1 MIKITYKKR
10 YDHRLEV
17 FEHYF
22 SKRKEKITKDKI
34 ISQLESLFED
44 ALTRIEDPG
53 DVFEDDCM
61 CLKIAI
67 EFIKDKY
74 IEGGTP
80 IEELQL
86 QNKEYQALKRAG
98 IDTIEQLQN
107 YSPEKLLR
115 VRSIGPISLARITNA
130 FEKWMELK
138 KSE

>member
-1 MIKITYKKR
+1 MPKISYKDR
-10 YDHRLEV
+10 YDRRLEV

-22 SKRKEKITKDKI
+22 SKRKEEITKDKI

-67 EFIKDKY
+67 DFIKDKY

-86 QNKEYQALKRAG
+86 ENKEYNALKRAG
-98 IDTIEQLQN
+98 IDTVEQLQN
-107 YSPEKLLR
+107 YSPEKLLK
-115 VRSIGPISLARITNA
+115 VRSIGPISLDKITNA

>member
-1 MIKITYKKR
+1 MSKITYKDR
-10 YDHRLEV
+10 YDRRLEV
-17 FEHYF
+17 LEYYF
-22 SKRKEKITKDKI
+22 SKRREEITKDKI

-80 IEELQL
+80 IEELQP

-98 IDTIEQLQN
+98 IDTVEQLLN